1 MKQSF
6 LYAWCLSAAGCA
18 SLLHAQSVSQ
28 FPDSGP
34 ETTLDSLWA
43 ATGHMQAFSDA
54 IDSQMGVH
62 RFQDGK
68 KSRFWFSGM
77 GSFGNASV
85 RNEHSAF
92 DYSAGGGALGYDYC
106 ASESG
111 RGRLLGLSL
120 GFMSGTP
127 EHQGNG
133 GPSRRISGRR
143 QI

>member
-111 RGRLLGLSL
+111 REGCSACPWASCPVPR
-120 GFMSGTP
+120 T
-127 EHQGNG
+127 
-133 GPSRRISGRR
+133 SRKWRTIPPDFWKAT
-143 QI
+143 I

>member
-34 ETTLDSLWA
+34 ETTLDSLWE

-68 KSRFWFSGM
+68 KSRFWFS
-77 GSFGNASV
+77 AKTEV
-85 RNEHSAF
+85 RF
-92 DYSAGGGALGYDYC
+92 C
-106 ASESG
+106 V
-111 RGRLLGLSL
+111 LSL
-120 GFMSGTP
+120 MPTRNWTILTSMSKVRIILP
-127 EHQGNG
+127 FG
-133 GPSRRISGRR
+133 GHGWLSAILALPRVSSRKIPDRNLPAKLLKLPPG
-143 QI
+143 